1 MAKKAKAKRIQSDI
15 TLDALLADGWI
26 KTSDPVSPLKK
37 EIINRNP
44 LSAREDSDIKLVVHG
59 MYNDQTF
66 AVLLPDGGMLKV
78 IARAKGPEYLE
89 SLKVILKTIGT
100 GSRIRFSNKATGL
113 IFRKPEWNGIG
124 DVYIDQRS
132 GPDGMKCNIYM
143 PVKEG
148 KYLHLISHQ

>member
-66 AVLLPDGGMLKV
+66 AVLLPDGGMLNFN
-78 IARAKGPEYLE
+78 P
-89 SLKVILKTIGT
+89 
-100 GSRIRFSNKATGL
+100 GSMAELQAFEKA
-113 IFRKPEWNGIG
+113 IMFYDP
-124 DVYIDQRS
+124 
-132 GPDGMKCNIYM
+132 PF
-143 PVKEG
+143 
-148 KYLHLISHQ
+148 